1 MEITEQVLEIWSEPI
16 KNWLTQKLNETGYL
30 GLFLLASGEVM
41 LVNKEG
47 KNEFYPTLKDALN
60 KLNGRRQK

>member
-30 GLFLLASGEVM
+30 GLFLLASGKVM

-60 KLNGRRQK
+60 KLNGRR

>member
-16 KNWLTQKLNETGYL
+16 KNWLTQKLNEAGYL
-30 GLFLLASGEVM
+30 GLFLLASGKIM

-47 KNEFYPTLKDALN
+47 KNEFYSTLKDALN
-60 KLNGRRQK
+60 KLNGRVKK